1 MRFRFHRGPLNV
13 YPVRTVAPRRRS
25 VPAATGTARTEL
37 ALLPVAALRLTSV
50 VSMQDRHLPD
60 SHYYNGPASHLAGP
74 CNIR

>member
-25 VPAATGTARTEL
+25 VPAATGTARTAL

-50 VSMQDRHLPD
+50 VSMQDRHF
-60 SHYYNGPASHLAGP
+60 AGLSLLQRAGESP
-74 CNIR
+74 RWPL